1 MVIGKQKLSPYA
13 TLVIGILSLSMT
25 SIFVRWADAPGTVT
39 AAYRMI
45 FSAIV
50 LTPFVLKKGIQKPE

>member
-1 MVIGKQKLSPYA
+1 MAIGKLKLSPYA

-39 AAYRMI
+39 ADRK
-45 FSAIV
+45 SV
-50 LTPFVLKKGIQKPE
+50 V